1 MNKKAAIGLA
11 INTIVVVVIAMV
23 ILASGI
29 VLMRNMIGGAEDIK
43 TQLDQQ
49 TETELERL
57 LIDEGKKVALPL
69 HTTIL
74 FAGESHVFGLGILNI
89 GETDKFFITVTI
101 SKILDRNEDD
111 VTSERSDYAESWLLY
126 DSEETTIAENE
137 HLSLPI
143 LVDVPN
149 DAKKGT
155 YIYNVEVF
163 DMNFESP
170 DPVLKYDNT
179 KKFYVT
185 VE

>member
-1 MNKKAAIGLA
+1 MNKKGAIGLA

-43 TQLDQQ
+43 TQLDAQ

-69 HTTIL
+69 HTVTL
-74 FAGESHVFGLGILNI
+74 EAGGNHVFGLGILNI
-89 GETDKFFITVTI
+89 GDSDQFSTEVSV
-101 SKILDRNEDD
+101 SKIIDD
-111 VTSERSDYAESWLLY
+111 GDDGIEGTVEEAESWLLY
-126 DSEETTIAENE
+126 DTSEFTIAQNE

-143 LVDVPN
+143 LVSVPT

-155 YIYNVEVF
+155 YIFNVEVYQANSYG
-163 DMNFESP
+163 DNE
-170 DPVLKYDNT
+170 VGKYDNT

-185 VE
+185 IE